1 MNNFDLEKTL
11 STMTIICDSRE
22 KPTADAKK
30 RWESF
35 GVPYRIQALKS
46 GDYTSEFVLP
56 SGKVFSLENICV
68 IERKMSVDEICGN
81 FCQNRARFI
90 REFERIKEAG
100 AKAYVI
106 VEGASWEAIYNHRYL
121 SKMSPQ
127 ALVAS
132 LTAWMVRYNAH
143 IIFCKADTFPKLCRE
158 ILYREAKEILT
169 IMEADDRKAD

>member
-11 STMTIICDSRE
+11 STMVICVDSRE
-22 KPTADAKK
+22 HATAEAKK
-30 RWESF
+30 RWEAF

-46 GDYTSEFVLP
+46 GDYTSEFLLQN
-56 SGKVFSLENICV
+56 GETFSLENHAV
-68 IERKMSVDEICGN
+68 IERKLGLSEICGN

-106 VEGASWEAIYNHRYL
+106 IEGASWESIYNHRYY
-121 SKMSPQ
+121 SQMAPQ

-132 LTAWMVRYNAH
+132 LTAWMARYNAH
-143 IIFCKADTFPKLCRE
+143 IIFCRAETFPKLCRE

-169 IMEADDRKAD
+169 NMEVDS

>member
-1 MNNFDLEKTL
+1 MTPFDKEKTS
-11 STMTIICDSRE
+11 STMTSICDSRE
-22 KPTADAKK
+22 HATAEAKK

-56 SGKVFSLENICV
+56 NGETFSLENICV
-68 IERKMSVDEICGN
+68 IERKMSIGELCGN

-100 AKAYVI
+100 AKAYIVI
-106 VEGASWEAIYNHRYL
+106 EGASWEAIYNHRYH
-121 SKMSPQ
+121 SQMSPQ

-132 LTAWMVRYNAH
+132 LTAWMARYNAH
-143 IIFCKADTFPKLCRE
+143 IIFYRAETLPNLWRDILC
-158 ILYREAKEILT
+158 REAKEILM
-169 IMEADDRKAD
+169 IMDMDA

>member
-1 MNNFDLEKTL
+1 MTPFELEKTL
-11 STMTIICDSRE
+11 SSMTIICDSRE
-22 KPTADAKK
+22 KPTTEAKK

-46 GDYTSEFVLP
+46 GDYTAEFVLP
-56 SGKVFSLENICV
+56 NGDTFSLENHAAV
-68 IERKMSVDEICGN
+68 ERKMSLGEICGN

-100 AKAYVI
+100 AKAYI
-106 VEGASWEAIYNHRYL
+106 VVESGASWEAIYNHRYH
-121 SKMSPQ
+121 SQMAPQ

-132 LTAWMVRYNAH
+132 LTAWMARYNAH
-143 IIFCKADTFPKLCRE
+143 IIFCRAETFPKLCRE

-169 IMEADDRKAD
+169 NMEVDCE

>member
-11 STMTIICDSRE
+11 STMTCIIDSRE
-22 KPTADAKK
+22 HQTAEAKR

-46 GDYTSEFVLP
+46 GDYTAEFVLP
-56 SGKVFSLENICV
+56 NGEAFSLENICL
-68 IERKMSVDEICGN
+68 IERKMSIVELCGN

-100 AKAYVI
+100 AKAYII
-106 VEGASWEAIYNHRYL
+106 VEGGASWETIYNHRYH
-121 SKMSPQ
+121 SQMSPQ

-132 LTAWMVRYNAH
+132 LTAWMARYNAH
-143 IIFCKADTFPKLCRE
+143 IIFCRAETFPKLCRE

-169 IMEADDRKAD
+169 NMEVDA

>member
-1 MNNFDLEKTL
+1 MVILV
-11 STMTIICDSRE
+11 DSRE
-22 KPTADAKK
+22 HPTDEAKK

-35 GVPYRIQALKS
+35 GVPYRIQAFKS
-46 GDYTSEFVLP
+46 GDYTAEFLLP
-56 SGKVFSLENICV
+56 NGETFSLENIWV
-68 IERKMSVDEICGN
+68 IERKMSIGEICGN

-106 VEGASWEAIYNHRYL
+106 VEGANWEAIYNHRYH
-121 SKMSPQ
+121 SQMSPQ

-132 LTAWMVRYNAH
+132 LTAWMARYNAH
-143 IIFCKADTFPKLCRE
+143 IIFCKAETFPKLCRE

-169 IMEADDRKAD
+169 NMEVEQ

>member
-11 STMTIICDSRE
+11 STMVLVVDSRE
-22 KPTADAKK
+22 KPTSEAKK

-46 GDYTSEFVLP
+46 GDYTAEFVLP
-56 SGKVFSLENICV
+56 NGETFSLENHAV
-68 IERKMSVDEICGN
+68 VERKMSLGEICGN

-100 AKAYVI
+100 AKAYII
-106 VEGASWEAIYNHRYL
+106 VEGGASWEAIYNHRYH
-121 SKMSPQ
+121 SQMAPQ

-132 LTAWMVRYNAH
+132 LTAWMARYNAH
-143 IIFCKADTFPKLCRE
+143 IIFCKAEISGRIIKE
-158 ILYREAKEILT
+158 ILYDNRQIV
-169 IMEADDRKAD
+169 